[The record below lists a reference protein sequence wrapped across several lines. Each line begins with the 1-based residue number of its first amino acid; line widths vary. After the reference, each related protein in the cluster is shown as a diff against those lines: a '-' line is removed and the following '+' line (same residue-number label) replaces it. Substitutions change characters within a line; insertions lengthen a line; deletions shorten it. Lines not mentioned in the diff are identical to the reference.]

1 MISWLYIEFSLT
13 ARIGDVEVSATI
25 FSGKKSNNRLDAL
38 DPIKMLWEWRHNVTL
53 MALSVKLFG
62 FEGASISGGW
72 GDCGVR
78 WLDAA
83 GKTRT
88 WLECESIRINVWLT
102 AGAWIIYS
110 WISVTTNTPPPCRQF
125 TPTPRPLHLTPIR
138 FVIFL
143 KKNVNASF
151 RLLKLITRSRM
162 MLWITWNLIWIFCEL

>member
-1 MISWLYIEFSLT
+1 MISWFYIEFSLT
-13 ARIGDVEVSATI
+13 ARIGEVEVSATI

-38 DPIKMLWEWRHNVTL
+38 DPIKMLWEWRQNVTL

-110 WISVTTNTPPPCRQF
+110 WISVTTNTPPPLSTVHPHA
-125 TPTPRPLHLTPIR
+125 TPASFDADPICY
-138 FVIFL
+138 FF

-162 MLWITWNLIWIFCEL
+162 MLWITWNLIWIFFEL